1 MGDYQKGIIITFFGV
16 LFVTPDSLF
25 VRLISSDALT
35 IAFWRSFA
43 AGLLILVALI
53 TFTGF
58 KNIRS
63 LFLMGKLGWLYCFL
77 IGSTSPAFVCAV
89 ENTSVANVVF
99 IFAAMPIFAALF
111 SYFMLGETI
120 PGRVKKTIIS
130 VSLGLIVIAYGSNEN
145 ETSNWIGDLFALYVC
160 VSYAVALTLIRKL
173 KSISM
178 LPAIP
183 IAYLG
188 SAIILFFF
196 TDPFIGFEGN
206 AYLYFLHGVFIA
218 IGTCFLAIGPR
229 YISSPEASLLI
240 LLEAI
245 LAPLLVWVILYEY
258 PGIWSLVGGTIIVL
272 TLSISNL
279 YSFSKVKRSQ
289 KRNFLK

>member
-1 MGDYQKGIIITFFGV
+1 MSDYQKGIIITFFGV

-43 AGLLILVALI
+43 AGFLILVALI
-53 TFTGF
+53 TFTGL
-58 KNIRS
+58 KNLKS
-63 LFLMGKLGWLYCFL
+63 LFLIGKLGWLYCFL

-120 PGRVKKTIIS
+120 PARVKKTIVS
-130 VSLGLIVIAYGSNEN
+130 VTLGLSLIAYGSTEN

-160 VSYAVALTLIRKL
+160 ISYAAALTFIRKL

-178 LPAIP
+178 LPAVP

-196 TDPFIGFEGN
+196 TDPFAGFEVN
-206 AYLYFLHGVFIA
+206 ASLYFVHGGIIA

-240 LLEAI
+240 LLETI
-245 LAPLLVWVILYEY
+245 LAPLLVWAILYEY

-272 TLSISNL
+272 TLLISNL
-279 YSFSKVKRSQ
+279 YAFNKVKRSRQ
-289 KRNFLK
+289 KETS

>member
-196 TDPFIGFEGN
+196 TDPFLGFEGN

>member
-1 MGDYQKGIIITFFGV
+1 MSDYQKGILITFFGV

-43 AGLLILVALI
+43 AGFLILVALI

-58 KNIRS
+58 KNLKS

-111 SYFMLGETI
+111 SYFMLNETI
-120 PGRVKKTIIS
+120 PARVKKTIIS
-130 VSLGLIVIAYGSNEN
+130 VTLGLSLIAYGSTGN

-160 VSYAVALTLIRKL
+160 ISYAAALTFIRKL

-178 LPAIP
+178 LPAVP

-196 TDPFIGFEGN
+196 TDPFAGFEVN
-206 AYLYFLHGVFIA
+206 ASLYFVHGGIIA

-240 LLEAI
+240 LLETI
-245 LAPLLVWVILYEY
+245 LAPLLVWAILYEY
-258 PGIWSLVGGTIIVL
+258 PGIWSLVGGMIIVL
-272 TLSISNL
+272 TLLISNL
-279 YSFSKVKRSQ
+279 YAFDKVKRSRQ
-289 KRNFLK
+289 RETS

>member
-1 MGDYQKGIIITFFGV
+1 MSDYQKGIIITFFGV

-43 AGLLILVALI
+43 AGFLILVALI
-53 TFTGF
+53 TFTGL
-58 KNIRS
+58 KNLKS
-63 LFLMGKLGWLYCFL
+63 LFLIGKLGWLYCFL

-120 PGRVKKTIIS
+120 PARVKKTIVS
-130 VSLGLIVIAYGSNEN
+130 VTLGLSLIAYGSTEN

-160 VSYAVALTLIRKL
+160 ISYAAALTFIRKL

-178 LPAIP
+178 LPAVP

-196 TDPFIGFEGN
+196 TDPFAGFEVN
-206 AYLYFLHGVFIA
+206 ASLYFVHGGIIA

-240 LLEAI
+240 LLETI
-245 LAPLLVWVILYEY
+245 LAPLLVWAILYEY

-272 TLSISNL
+272 TLLISNL
-279 YSFSKVKRSQ
+279 YAFNKVKRSRQ
-289 KRNFLK
+289 KEAS

>member
-120 PGRVKKTIIS
+120 PRRVKKTIIS
-130 VSLGLIVIAYGSNEN
+130 VSLGLIIIAYGTNEN

>member
-1 MGDYQKGIIITFFGV
+1 
-16 LFVTPDSLF
+16 
-25 VRLISSDALT
+25 
-35 IAFWRSFA
+35 
-43 AGLLILVALI
+43 
-53 TFTGF
+53 
-58 KNIRS
+58 
-63 LFLMGKLGWLYCFL
+63 MGKLGWLYCFL

-120 PGRVKKTIIS
+120 PARVKKTIVS
-130 VSLGLIVIAYGSNEN
+130 VTLGLSLIAYGSTEN

-160 VSYAVALTLIRKL
+160 ISYAAALTFIRKL

-178 LPAIP
+178 LPAVP

-188 SAIILFFF
+188 SATILFFF
-196 TDPFIGFEGN
+196 TDPFAGFEVN
-206 AYLYFLHGVFIA
+206 AALYFVHGGFIA
-218 IGTCFLAIGPR
+218 IGTCFLALGPR

-240 LLEAI
+240 LLETI
-245 LAPLLVWVILYEY
+245 LAPLLVWAILYEY

-272 TLSISNL
+272 TLLISNL
-279 YSFSKVKRSQ
+279 YAFNKVKRSRQ
-289 KRNFLK
+289 KETS

>member
-1 MGDYQKGIIITFFGV
+1 MSDYQKGIMITIFGV

-43 AGLLILVALI
+43 AGFLILVALI

-58 KNIRS
+58 KNLKC

-120 PGRVKKTIIS
+120 PKRVKKTIIS
-130 VSLGLIVIAYGSNEN
+130 VTLGLSLIAYGSTEN

-160 VSYAVALTLIRKL
+160 ISYAAALTFIRKL

-178 LPAIP
+178 LPAVP

-188 SAIILFFF
+188 SATILFFF
-196 TDPFIGFEGN
+196 TDPFAGFEVN
-206 AYLYFLHGVFIA
+206 AALYFVHGGLIA

-240 LLEAI
+240 LLETI
-245 LAPLLVWVILYEY
+245 LAPLLVWAILYEY

-272 TLSISNL
+272 TLLISNL
-279 YSFSKVKRSQ
+279 YAFNKVKRSRQ
-289 KRNFLK
+289 IETS

>member
-120 PGRVKKTIIS
+120 PRRVKKTIIS
-130 VSLGLIVIAYGSNEN
+130 VSLGLIIIAYGTNEN

-173 KSISM
+173 KGISM

-196 TDPFIGFEGN
+196 TDPFVGFEGN

>member
-120 PGRVKKTIIS
+120 PRRVKKTIIS

>member
-89 ENTSVANVVF
+89 KNTSVANVVF

-120 PGRVKKTIIS
+120 PRRVKKTIIS

-196 TDPFIGFEGN
+196 TDPFVGFEGN

>member
-1 MGDYQKGIIITFFGV
+1 MSDYQKGIIITVFGV

-43 AGLLILVALI
+43 AGFLILVALI
-53 TFTGF
+53 TFTDF
-58 KNIRS
+58 KNLKS
-63 LFLMGKLGWLYCFL
+63 LFVMGKLGWLYCLL

-120 PGRVKKTIIS
+120 PARVKKTIIS
-130 VSLGLIVIAYGSNEN
+130 VTLGLSLIAYGSTEN

-160 VSYAVALTLIRKL
+160 ISYAAALTFVRKL

-178 LPAIP
+178 LPAVP

-196 TDPFIGFEGN
+196 TDPFAGFKVN
-206 AYLYFLHGVFIA
+206 AALYFVHGGLIA
-218 IGTCFLAIGPR
+218 IGTCCLVIGPR
-229 YISSPEASLLI
+229 FISSPEASLLI
-240 LLEAI
+240 LLETI
-245 LAPLLVWVILYEY
+245 LAPLLVWAILYEY
-258 PGIWSLVGGTIIVL
+258 PGIWSLLGGTIIVL
-272 TLSISNL
+272 TLLISNL
-279 YSFSKVKRSQ
+279 YAFNKVKRLRQ
-289 KRNFLK
+289 K

>member
-1 MGDYQKGIIITFFGV
+1 MSDYQKGIIITFFGV

-35 IAFWRSFA
+35 IAFWRSFT
-43 AGLLILVALI
+43 AGFLILVALI

-58 KNIRS
+58 KNLKC

-120 PGRVKKTIIS
+120 PARVKKTIVS
-130 VSLGLIVIAYGSNEN
+130 VTLGLSLIAYGSTEN

-160 VSYAVALTLIRKL
+160 ISYAAALTFIRKL

-178 LPAIP
+178 LPAVP

-188 SAIILFFF
+188 SATILFFF
-196 TDPFIGFEGN
+196 TDPFAGFEVN
-206 AYLYFLHGVFIA
+206 AALYFVHGGFIA
-218 IGTCFLAIGPR
+218 IGTCFLALGPR

-240 LLEAI
+240 LLETI
-245 LAPLLVWVILYEY
+245 LAPLLVWAILYEY

-272 TLSISNL
+272 TLLISNL
-279 YSFSKVKRSQ
+279 YAFNKVQRSRQ
-289 KRNFLK
+289 KETS

>member
-1 MGDYQKGIIITFFGV
+1 MSDYQKGIIITFFGV

-43 AGLLILVALI
+43 AGFLILVALI

-58 KNIRS
+58 KNLKC

-120 PGRVKKTIIS
+120 PARVKKTIVS
-130 VSLGLIVIAYGSNEN
+130 VTLGLSLIAYGSTEN

-160 VSYAVALTLIRKL
+160 ISYAAALTFIRKL

-178 LPAIP
+178 LPAVP

-188 SAIILFFF
+188 SATILFFF
-196 TDPFIGFEGN
+196 TDPFAGFEVN
-206 AYLYFLHGVFIA
+206 AALYFVHGGLIA

-240 LLEAI
+240 LLETI
-245 LAPLLVWVILYEY
+245 LAPLLVWAILYEY

-272 TLSISNL
+272 TLLISNL
-279 YSFSKVKRSQ
+279 YAFNKVKRSRQ
-289 KRNFLK
+289 KETS

>member
-196 TDPFIGFEGN
+196 TDPFVGFEGN

>member
-1 MGDYQKGIIITFFGV
+1 MSDYQKGIIITFFGV

-43 AGLLILVALI
+43 AGFLILVALI
-53 TFTGF
+53 TFAGF
-58 KNIRS
+58 KNLKS
-63 LFLMGKLGWLYCFL
+63 LLLMGKLGWLYCFL

-120 PGRVKKTIIS
+120 PARVKKTIVS
-130 VSLGLIVIAYGSNEN
+130 VTLGLSLIAYGSTEN

-160 VSYAVALTLIRKL
+160 ISYAAALTFIRKL

-178 LPAIP
+178 LPAVP

-188 SAIILFFF
+188 SATILFFF
-196 TDPFIGFEGN
+196 TDPFAGFEVN
-206 AYLYFLHGVFIA
+206 AALYFVHGGLIA

-240 LLEAI
+240 LLETI
-245 LAPLLVWVILYEY
+245 LAPLLVWAILYEY

-272 TLSISNL
+272 TLLISNL
-279 YSFSKVKRSQ
+279 YAFNKVKRSRQ
-289 KRNFLK
+289 KETS

>member
-1 MGDYQKGIIITFFGV
+1 MSDYQKGIIITFFGV

-25 VRLISSDALT
+25 VRLISSDTLT

-58 KNIRS
+58 KNLKS
-63 LFLMGKLGWLYCFL
+63 LFFMGKLGWLYCFL

-120 PGRVKKTIIS
+120 PTRVKTTIFS
-130 VSLGLIVIAYGSNEN
+130 VSLGLSLIVYGSTEN
-145 ETSNWIGDLFALYVC
+145 ETSNWVGDLFALYVC

-178 LPAIP
+178 LPAVS
-183 IAYLG
+183 IAYLS

-196 TDPFIGFEGN
+196 TDPFAGFEGN
-206 AYLYFLHGVFIA
+206 AFFYMLHGFFIA

-229 YISSPEASLLI
+229 YISSTEASLLI
-240 LLEAI
+240 LLETI
-245 LAPLLVWVILYEY
+245 LAPLLVWAILNEY
-258 PGIWSLVGGTIIVL
+258 PGIWSLLGGAIIVL

-279 YSFSKVKRSQ
+279 YAFNKVKRAH
-289 KRNFLK
+289 

>member
-1 MGDYQKGIIITFFGV
+1 MSDYQKGIIITFFGV

-25 VRLISSDALT
+25 VRLISSDTLT

-53 TFTGF
+53 TITGF
-58 KNIRS
+58 KNLKS
-63 LFLMGKLGWLYCFL
+63 LFFMGKLGWLYCFL

-120 PGRVKKTIIS
+120 PTRVKTTIFS
-130 VSLGLIVIAYGSNEN
+130 VSIGLSLIAYGSTEN
-145 ETSNWIGDLFALYVC
+145 ETSNWMGDLFALYVC
-160 VSYAVALTLIRKL
+160 VSYAVAMTLIRKL

-178 LPAIP
+178 LPAVS
-183 IAYLG
+183 IAYLS

-196 TDPFIGFEGN
+196 TDPFAGFEGN
-206 AYLYFLHGVFIA
+206 AFFYMVHGVFIA

-229 YISSPEASLLI
+229 YISSTEASLLI
-240 LLEAI
+240 LLETI
-245 LAPLLVWVILYEY
+245 LAPLLVWAILNEY
-258 PGIWSLVGGTIIVL
+258 PGIWSLLGGTIIVL

-279 YSFSKVKRSQ
+279 YAFNKVKRAQ
-289 KRNFLK
+289 

>member
-1 MGDYQKGIIITFFGV
+1 MSDYQKGIIITFFGV

-25 VRLISSDALT
+25 VRLISSDTLT

-43 AGLLILVALI
+43 AGLLIIVALI

-58 KNIRS
+58 KNLKS
-63 LFLMGKLGWLYCFL
+63 LFFMGKLGWLYCFL

-120 PGRVKKTIIS
+120 PTRVKTTIFS
-130 VSLGLIVIAYGSNEN
+130 VSLGLSLIAYGSTEN
-145 ETSNWIGDLFALYVC
+145 ETSNWVGDLFALYVC

-178 LPAIP
+178 LPAVS
-183 IAYLG
+183 IAYLS

-196 TDPFIGFEGN
+196 TDPFVGFEGN
-206 AYLYFLHGVFIA
+206 AFFYMVHGVFIA

-229 YISSPEASLLI
+229 YISSTEASLLI
-240 LLEAI
+240 LLETI
-245 LAPLLVWVILYEY
+245 LAPLLVWAILNEY
-258 PGIWSLVGGTIIVL
+258 PGIWSLLGGAIIVL

-279 YSFSKVKRSQ
+279 YAFNKVKRAH
-289 KRNFLK
+289 

>member
-25 VRLISSDALT
+25 VRLISSDALA

-120 PGRVKKTIIS
+120 PRRVKKTIIS

-196 TDPFIGFEGN
+196 TDPFVGFEGN

>member
-25 VRLISSDALT
+25 VRLISSDALA

-120 PGRVKKTIIS
+120 PRRVKKTIIS

>member
-1 MGDYQKGIIITFFGV
+1 MSDYQKGVIITFFGV

-43 AGLLILVALI
+43 AGFLILVALI

-58 KNIRS
+58 KNLKC
-63 LFLMGKLGWLYCFL
+63 LFLLGKLGWLYCFL

-120 PGRVKKTIIS
+120 PARVKKTIVS
-130 VSLGLIVIAYGSNEN
+130 VTLGLSLIAYGSTEN

-160 VSYAVALTLIRKL
+160 ISYAAALTFIRKL

-178 LPAIP
+178 LPAVP

-188 SAIILFFF
+188 SATILFFF
-196 TDPFIGFEGN
+196 TDPFAGFEVN
-206 AYLYFLHGVFIA
+206 AASYIVHGGFIA
-218 IGTCFLAIGPR
+218 IGTCFLTLGPR

-240 LLEAI
+240 LLETI
-245 LAPLLVWVILYEY
+245 LAPLLVWAILYEY

-272 TLSISNL
+272 TLLISNL
-279 YSFSKVKRSQ
+279 YAFNKVKRSRQ
-289 KRNFLK
+289 KETT